1 MDIMI
6 CIYKQELNLVKSH
19 NLNLL
24 EQAGVDKLKLRE
36 AESSKKELEEVRL
49 KILHSILY
57 E

>member
-6 CIYKQELNLVKSH
+6 YIYKQELNLVKSH

-24 EQAGVDKLKLRE
+24 ERAEVDKLKLRE

-49 KILHSILY
+49 KTLHSILY